1 MEDWEQSLQALHKLF
16 LEASDDTC
24 LLWVNPAQGDPFE
37 DDALA
42 RERRVP
48 VPISHP
54 RFDPRFAPYLLPLTL
69 HRFADADIFK
79 RSVQLAWQSWS
90 LDSLKFANG
99 QPIGGWVVTPRPAA
113 ELARHWADHCHL
125 HLRGGLT
132 KLLRFHDP
140 GVREWLWPTLSPAQR
155 RQLLGPAT
163 TLIGFDRQQHLMFH
177 QIDGDAPPTDA
188 GARLT
193 LDPQQWAQ
201 VDDYAALHAAWL
213 QWRQEAGQGP
223 ADESTAWRAPAIF
236 SALGHASGYG
246 IHDAQDRELF
256 ALHALRLG
264 PDFHTDERLQPVWK
278 LTAAGEFYGG
288 AVEDIT
294 QHAADQLHRYLTQ
307 LA

>member
-90 LDSLKFANG
+90 LDSLNFANG
-99 QPIGGWVVTPRPAA
+99 QPIGGWVVTSRPPA

-140 GVREWLWPTLSPAQR
+140 SVREWLWPTLSPAQR
-155 RQLLGPAT
+155 RQLLGP
-163 TLIGFDRQQHLMFH
+163 
-177 QIDGDAPPTDA
+177 
-188 GARLT
+188 
-193 LDPQQWAQ
+193 
-201 VDDYAALHAAWL
+201 
-213 QWRQEAGQGP
+213 
-223 ADESTAWRAPAIF
+223 
-236 SALGHASGYG
+236 
-246 IHDAQDRELF
+246 
-256 ALHALRLG
+256 
-264 PDFHTDERLQPVWK
+264 DFHTDERLLPVWK

-288 AVEDIT
+288 AIEDVT